1 MKVKVIGYLL
11 GVIVIVLVIPLALTS
26 SIGAINQQNIIIAS
40 SDNEKLDGIRPEGI
54 KANDIYIVVGQE
66 IDTYKNV
73 PVYYNGTDFAKSFG
87 ESYAADGYYF
97 GLKWQCVEFV
107 KRFYYTAKNHT
118 MPDGFGNAK
127 DFYDSKT
134 TQGALNLR
142 RGLLQYRNGGNVK
155 PQPDDILVFTDTK
168 YGHVGIITKVTSTS
182 VEIIQQNEAKSRETY
197 PLQLSNGRYIVGSS
211 RKPACWLRIP

>member
-1 MKVKVIGYLL
+1 MKVKIIGYLL
-11 GVIVIVLVIPLALTS
+11 GVILIVLVIPLALTA
-26 SIGAINQQNIIIAS
+26 SIGAINQPNIIIAS
-40 SDNEKLDGIRPEGI
+40 SNNEKLDGIRTNDI
-54 KANDIYIVVGQE
+54 KANDISLITGQE

-73 PVYYNGTDFAKSFG
+73 PVYYNGTDFAKSYG
-87 ESYAADGYYF
+87 ESYDVDGYYF

-107 KRFYYTAKNHT
+107 KRFYYTAKNHS

-134 TQGALNLR
+134 PQGALNKR
-142 RGLLQYRNGGNVK
+142 RGLIQYRNGGNVK

-197 PLQLSNGRYIVGSS
+197 PLQLSNGRYTVGSS
-211 RKPACWLRIP
+211 RKPVCWLRIP